1 MIEVQCDLRSIDL
14 PYMIQVYDV
23 TEEMFDELV
32 DEDTKAELIDGVM
45 IVHSPASMEHD
56 NIGGFTRGLMSFY
69 SDAKELGVVLGPDSL
84 IHLAPGRKCAPDVF
98 FIRQERL
105 PMPLPKEFDG
115 VPELVVEVLSPSNR
129 RYDLRD
135 KRQIYREAGVGEV
148 WFIDGELRRI
158 LVDRRR
164 AEGYVEEIITSGQVS
179 SEVMPGFWLNASWLW
194 ATPLPNR
201 FMCLEEILRGT

>member
-1 MIEVQCDLRSIDL
+1 MIEVKCDVRSIDL

-69 SDAKELGVVLGPDSL
+69 SDAKGLGVVLGPDSL
-84 IHLAPGRKCAPDVF
+84 IHLAPGRKCASDVF
-98 FIRQERL
+98 FIRQQRM

-115 VPELVVEVLSPSNR
+115 VPDLVVEVLSPSNR

-135 KRQIYREAGVGEV
+135 KRLIYREAGVEEV
-148 WFIDGELRRI
+148 WFIDAALRQI
-158 LVDRRR
+158 IADRRQ
-164 AEGYVEEIITSGQVS
+164 AGSYTEEIVTEGKVFSDS
-179 SEVMPGFWLNASWLW
+179 LPGFWLNASWLW
-194 ATPLPNR
+194 ATALPNR
-201 FMCLEEILRGT
+201 FMCLEEILRAT